1 MLDKIYRKLVH
12 GLIVKYLT
20 RCGGAFHHGEYGK
33 KGKYVVLFSDKE
45 YSRYQQLI

>member
-33 KGKYVVLFSDKE
+33 KVNTSY
-45 YSRYQQLI
+45 YSRIKNTADTNN